1 MIPLRDENPSST
13 TPWVNYALIAINVLV
28 FLYELSLGQHALYH
42 FMQSYAVVPT
52 HLLGAAQQLEH
63 GRAVPPGAFLPV
75 ITSMFMHAG
84 WLHIGGNM
92 LFLWIFGDNVEDRMG
107 HLPYACFYLL
117 AGILASIAQ
126 ALSAPMSTLPSL
138 GASGAIGGVLGAYI
152 LLYPAARVFTL
163 IFLGIF
169 ITTARIPAWVFLGIW
184 FVLQSVQGLATL
196 GAATANQGGVAFWAH
211 IGGFLFGLA
220 VGAVLKAMGPPK
232 PKRSPFADRWY
243 SNRW

>member
-1 MIPLRDENPSST
+1 MIPLRDENPSYS

-28 FLYELSLGQHALYH
+28 FLYEISLGQHALLH
-42 FMQSYAVVPT
+42 FLASYAVVPR
-52 HLLGAAQQLEH
+52 HLLGAVGQVEH
-63 GRAVPPGAFLPV
+63 GHAVAPSAFVPV
-75 ITSMFMHAG
+75 VTSMFMHAG
-84 WLHIGGNM
+84 WLHIAGNM

-107 HLPYACFYLL
+107 HVPYACFYLL
-117 AGILASIAQ
+117 AGIVAAVAQ

-152 LLYPAARVFTL
+152 VLYPAARVFTL

-184 FVLQSVQGLATL
+184 FVLQSVQGLLTV
-196 GAATANQGGVAFWAH
+196 GARTANQGGVAFWAH

-220 VGAVLKAMGPPK
+220 VGFVLKALPPPK
-232 PKRSPFADRWY
+232 PQRSPFADRWY
-243 SNRW
+243 SNR